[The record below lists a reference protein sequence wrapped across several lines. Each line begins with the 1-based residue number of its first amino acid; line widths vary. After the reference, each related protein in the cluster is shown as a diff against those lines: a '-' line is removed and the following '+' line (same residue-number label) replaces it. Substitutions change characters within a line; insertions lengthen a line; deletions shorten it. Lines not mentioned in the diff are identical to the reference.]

1 MKLSNIEIN
10 NFRQYY
16 NSVSIDL
23 TTNSDQNIILIGGR
37 NGYGKTNLLLS
48 IVWCFYGEKISQ
60 IDDNFKK
67 EIQKEKNYSSFMQQ
81 SINWTARKENKDSFS
96 VSILVSEI
104 ELPELNRLNS
114 NSESVMITRTFN
126 VVSMNEQLSIFDPI
140 SNVEIFDDEADKI
153 NFINDYI
160 IPIDAAK
167 FVFFDAEKISEI
179 ANLSIKEEGS
189 FINDALGKILGLDTY
204 DTLIEDI
211 EFYINNLKKE
221 SATKNLQEQII
232 DRENAVKLS
241 ENKISGENGLEE
253 KNAEFQKKIDD
264 LKKEIRKYD
273 TLISQHSKQGNS
285 IFDRDKTI
293 SEIEKL
299 KIKELELSEKFNE
312 LSEIIPLAI
321 LTGKLEAVNEHLE
334 IQEKNELSQNS
345 SRENSEKIENFIELL
360 FNRPPEPENS
370 SMSFKDK
377 HFYYEKAQNL
387 GSELF
392 NNIGDYQELEF
403 EHDLNNA
410 EKNLISDAINLVNSQ
425 SKDLFD
431 TTTKEF
437 NEVQIKLSELN
448 KILSKVDAD
457 QEDDFILE
465 TIAEKETA
473 EHKITSHNIA
483 IGENKEQ
490 VRKLQK
496 DILRL
501 KQELTGFVKKVDVN
515 AQNKLK
521 IKESQKYIDVLNSFL
536 DEQKSKHKDSLEKTI
551 LSELKVLMHKLGSE
565 ENNSKFIEDVK
576 VTILTSGQGMKI
588 TLLDQDDNE
597 IRKESL
603 SSGEKQIYISCLI
616 KAILN
621 ESIQSLPIFI
631 DTPLGRLDEEHRDN
645 ITKKYYPTLSEQ
657 VVLFST
663 NSEITPKRYKDIF
676 DNISKSYLLFNDGA
690 NTNLK
695 NGYFNTTS
703 ND

>member
-16 NSVSIDL
+16 NAINIDL
-23 TTNSDQNIILIGGR
+23 TTNSDENIILIGGR

-48 IVWCFYGEKISQ
+48 IVWCLYGEKISQ

-81 SINWTARKENKDSFS
+81 SINWTAKKENKDTFS
-96 VSILVSEI
+96 VSILISEI
-104 ELPELNRLNS
+104 ELPELTKLNS
-114 NSESVMITRTFN
+114 NSESVIITRTFN
-126 VVSMNEQLSIFDPI
+126 VTNMNEKLSISDPI
-140 SNVEIFDDEADKI
+140 TNVEIFDDEAEKI

-211 EFYINNLKKE
+211 EFYINTLKKE
-221 SATKNLQEQII
+221 GAAKNLQEQII
-232 DRENAVKLS
+232 DKEKAIELSNIDIEKLEEENAEKLK
-241 ENKISGENGLEE
+241 E
-253 KNAEFQKKIDD
+253 IDD
-264 LKKEIRKYD
+264 LTKTIRQYNN
-273 TLISQHSKQGNS
+273 LISQNSKQGNS
-285 IFDRDKTI
+285 TFDRESI
-293 SEIEKL
+293 LLEMEKL
-299 KIKELELSEKFNE
+299 RTKEFELTEKFNE
-312 LSEIIPLAI
+312 LSEIIPLTI
-321 LTGKLEAVNEHLE
+321 LTGKLEEVNEHLE

-345 SRENSEKIENFIELL
+345 SKENSEKIENFIELL
-360 FNRPPEPENS
+360 FNKPPEPDNS
-370 SMSFKDK
+370 TMSFKDK
-377 HFYYEKAQNL
+377 LFYYEKAQNL

-392 NNIGDYQELEF
+392 SNTGDFQELEF

-410 EKNLISDAINLVNSQ
+410 EKRLISDAINLVNSQ
-425 SKDLFD
+425 SKDLFEK
-431 TTTKEF
+431 TTEEF

-448 KILSKVDAD
+448 KTLSKVDAD
-457 QEDDFILE
+457 LEDELILE
-465 TIAEKETA
+465 YSSKKDTA
-473 EHKITSHNIA
+473 EYNTTENNRK
-483 IGENKEQ
+483 IGENNQQITKLKRDI
-490 VRKLQK
+490 VRLNQQLQT
-496 DILRL
+496 L
-501 KQELTGFVKKVDVN
+501 VKKVDVN

-551 LSELKVLMHKLGSE
+551 LNELKILMHKLGSE

-576 VTILTSGQGMKI
+576 VTILASGQGMKI

-645 ITKKYYPTLSEQ
+645 ITKKYYPSLSEQ

-663 NSEITPKRYKDIF
+663 NSEITPKRYKDISE
-676 DNISKSYLLFNDGA
+676 NISKSYVLLNDGA

-695 NGYFNTTS
+695 NGYFNTKD
-703 ND
+703 NG

>member
-16 NSVSIDL
+16 NAVNIDL
-23 TTNSDQNIILIGGR
+23 TTNSDENIIIIGGR

-48 IVWCFYGEKISQ
+48 IVWCLYGEKISQ

-81 SINWTARKENKDSFS
+81 SINWTAKKENKDTFS
-96 VSILVSEI
+96 VSILISEI
-104 ELPELNRLNS
+104 ELPELTKLNS
-114 NSESVMITRTFN
+114 NSESVIITRTFN
-126 VVSMNEQLSIFDPI
+126 VTSMNEKLSISDPNT
-140 SNVEIFDDEADKI
+140 NVEIFDDEADKI

-241 ENKISGENGLEE
+241 ENKVSGENGLEE
-253 KNAEFQKKIDD
+253 KNAEFQKKIDE

-273 TLISQHSKQGNS
+273 NLISQHSKQGNS
-285 IFDRDKTI
+285 TFNRDKII
-293 SEIEKL
+293 SEIESL
-299 KIKELELSEKFNE
+299 KEKEIELSEKFNE

-321 LTGKLEAVNEHLE
+321 LTGKLEEVSEHLE

-345 SRENSEKIENFIELL
+345 SKENFEKIENFIELL
-360 FNRPPEPENS
+360 FNKPPEPDNS
-370 SMSFKDK
+370 TMSFKDK
-377 HFYYEKAQNL
+377 LFYYEKAQNL

-392 NNIGDYQELEF
+392 SSSGEYQELEF

-410 EKNLISDAINLVNSQ
+410 EKSLISDAINLVNSQ
-425 SKDLFD
+425 SKDLFNRNI
-431 TTTKEF
+431 KEF

-448 KILSKVDAD
+448 TILSKVDAD

-490 VRKLQK
+490 IKKLQK

-501 KQELTGFVKKVDVN
+501 KQELKGFVKKVDVN

-521 IKESQKYIDVLNSFL
+521 IKESQKYIDTLNSFL
-536 DEQKSKHKDSLEKTI
+536 EEQKSKHKDSLEKTI
-551 LSELKVLMHKLGSE
+551 LSELKILMHKLGSE
-565 ENNSKFIEDVK
+565 ENSSKFIEDVK
-576 VTILTSGQGMKI
+576 VTILASGQGMKI

-645 ITKKYYPTLSEQ
+645 ITKKYYPALSEQ

-663 NSEITPKRYKDIF
+663 NSEITPKRYKDISE
-676 DNISKSYLLFNDGA
+676 NISKSYLLFNDGS
-690 NTNLK
+690 NTKLK
-695 NGYFNTTS
+695 NGYFNTTV

>member
-1 MKLSNIEIN
+1 MKISNIEIN

-16 NSVSIDL
+16 NVVNIDL
-23 TTNSDQNIILIGGR
+23 TTNPNQNIIVIGGK

-48 IVWCFYGEKISQ
+48 IVWCLYGEKISQ

-81 SINWTARKENKDSFS
+81 SINWTAKKENKDTFS
-96 VSILVSEI
+96 VSILISEI
-104 ELPELNRLNS
+104 ELPELKKLNS
-114 NSESVMITRTFN
+114 NSESVMITRMFN
-126 VVSMNEQLSIFDPI
+126 VTSMNEKLSISDPI
-140 SNVEIFDDEADKI
+140 SNIEIFDDEVDKI

-204 DTLIEDI
+204 DSLIEDI

-221 SATKNLQEQII
+221 GATKNLQEQIVDKDKAIELSNI
-232 DRENAVKLS
+232 DIEKFEEENAEKLK
-241 ENKISGENGLEE
+241 E
-253 KNAEFQKKIDD
+253 IDD
-264 LKKEIRKYD
+264 FKKTIREYNN
-273 TLISQHSKQGNS
+273 LISQHSKQGNS
-285 IFDRDKTI
+285 AFDRESI
-293 SEIEKL
+293 LSEIEKL
-299 KIKELELSEKFNE
+299 KVKEFELSERFNE

-321 LTGKLEAVNEHLE
+321 LTGKLEEVNEHLK
-334 IQEKNELSQNS
+334 IQEKNELTQS
-345 SRENSEKIENFIELL
+345 SSKENSEKIENFIELL
-360 FNRPPEPENS
+360 FNKAPEPDNS
-370 SMSFKDK
+370 TMSFKDK
-377 HFYYEKAQNL
+377 LFYYEKAQNL
-387 GSELF
+387 SSKLF
-392 NNIGDYQELEF
+392 SNSGDYQELEF

-425 SKDLFD
+425 SKDLFES
-431 TTTKEF
+431 TIEEF
-437 NEVQIKLSELN
+437 NEIRIKLSELN
-448 KILSKVDAD
+448 KTLSKVDAD
-457 QEDDFILE
+457 LEDELILE
-465 TIAEKETA
+465 YSSKRETA
-473 EHKITSHNIA
+473 DYNITEHNRK
-483 IGENKEQ
+483 IGENNQ
-490 VRKLQK
+490 QISKLK
-496 DILRL
+496 SDIIRL
-501 KQELTGFVKKVDVN
+501 NQQLSILVKKVDVN

-521 IKESQKYIDVLNSFL
+521 IKESQKYIDILNSFL
-536 DEQKSKHKDSLEKTI
+536 EEQKNKHKEGLEKTI
-551 LSELKVLMHKLGSE
+551 LSELKILMHKLGSD
-565 ENNSKFIEDVK
+565 ENSSKFIEDVK
-576 VTILTSGQGMKI
+576 VIILASGQGMKI

-645 ITKKYYPTLSEQ
+645 ITKKYYPSLSEQ

-663 NSEITPKRYKDIF
+663 NSEITPKRFKDIS

-695 NGYFNTTS
+695 NGYFQGYEN
-703 ND
+703 

>member
-1 MKLSNIEIN
+1 MKLSEIRIN

-16 NSVSIDL
+16 KEVNIDL
-23 TTNSDQNIILIGGR
+23 TTNLDENIILIGGR
-37 NGYGKTNLLLS
+37 NGYGKTNFLIS
-48 IVWCFYGEKISQ
+48 IVWCLYGRQIEKV
-60 IDDNFKK
+60 DNNFKQ
-67 EIQKEKNYSSFMQQ
+67 EIKKEKNYDSFMLQ
-81 SINWTARKENKDSFS
+81 SLNWTAKKENKDNFF
-96 VSILVSEI
+96 VSLLISEI
-104 ELPELNRLNS
+104 ELPELKKLNS
-114 NSESVMITRTFN
+114 KSESVIITRKFN
-126 VVSMNEQLSIFDPI
+126 ISSMSEELIILDADSKM
-140 SNVEIFDDEADKI
+140 EIFDNEADKI
-153 NFINDYI
+153 NFINDYV

-204 DTLIEDI
+204 DTLIDDI

-221 SATKNLQEQII
+221 GATKNLQEQIVNKEKAIELSNI
-232 DRENAVKLS
+232 DIEKLEEENAEKLK
-241 ENKISGENGLEE
+241 E
-253 KNAEFQKKIDD
+253 IDD
-264 LKKEIRKYD
+264 LKKTIRQYNN
-273 TLISQHSKQGNS
+273 LISQHSKQGNS
-285 IFDRDKTI
+285 TFDRESI
-293 SEIEKL
+293 LSEIDKL
-299 KIKELELSEKFNE
+299 KTKELQLSEKFNE

-321 LTGKLEAVNEHLE
+321 LTGKIEEVNEHLE

-345 SRENSEKIENFIELL
+345 SKENSEKIENFIELL
-360 FNRPPEPENS
+360 FNKPPEPDNS
-370 SMSFKDK
+370 TMSFKDK
-377 HFYYEKAQNL
+377 LFYYEKAQNL

-392 NNIGDYQELEF
+392 SNIGDFQELEF

-410 EKNLISDAINLVNSQ
+410 EKSLISDAISLVNSQ
-425 SKDLFD
+425 SKDLFEK
-431 TTTKEF
+431 TIEEF

-448 KILSKVDAD
+448 KTLSKVDAD
-457 QEDDFILE
+457 LEDELILE
-465 TIAEKETA
+465 YSSKKDTA
-473 EHKITSHNIA
+473 EYNTTENNRK
-483 IGENKEQ
+483 IGENNQQITKLKSDI
-490 VRKLQK
+490 VRLNQQLQT
-496 DILRL
+496 L
-501 KQELTGFVKKVDVN
+501 VKKVDVN
-515 AQNKLK
+515 AQNKVK
-521 IKESQKYIDVLNSFL
+521 IEESQKYIDVLNFFL

-551 LSELKVLMHKLGSE
+551 LNELKILMHKLGSE

-576 VTILTSGQGMKI
+576 VTILASGQGMKI

-645 ITKKYYPTLSEQ
+645 ITKKYYPSLSEQ

-663 NSEITPKRYKDIF
+663 NSEITPKRYKDISE
-676 DNISKSYLLFNDGA
+676 NISKSYLLFNDGA